1 MIHPLYTYGYLAGSL
16 EELAGYASAGA
27 LILDIRINPTSRSP
41 VWRQGHLR
49 KVLGE
54 AYDWCPDLGNPNY
67 RSGGPVALANEEAGL
82 PVVEQLLRSR
92 PVVMLCACR
101 DWRQCHRKLA
111 AEAFQKRH
119 PQATVVHLEPGEALD
134 PPESPHP

>member
-1 MIHPLYTYGYLAGSL
+1 MPDVQRLYTYGYLSSTL
-16 EELAGYASAGA
+16 PELQQIAAAGA
-27 LILDIRINPTSRSP
+27 LILDIRINPTSRNP

-67 RSGGPVALANEEAGL
+67 KTGGPMALANEEAGMAVL
-82 PVVEQLLRSR
+82 EPLVIRG

-101 DWRQCHRKLA
+101 DWRQCHRRLA
-111 AEAFQKRH
+111 AEAFFQRH
-119 PQATVVHLEPGEALD
+119 PDTQVVHLQPGESL
-134 PPESPHP
+134 